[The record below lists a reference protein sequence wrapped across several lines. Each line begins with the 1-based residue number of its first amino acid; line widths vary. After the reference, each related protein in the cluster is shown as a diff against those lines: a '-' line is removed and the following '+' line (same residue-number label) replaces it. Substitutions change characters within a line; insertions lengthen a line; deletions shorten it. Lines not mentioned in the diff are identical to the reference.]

1 MKKWQFLLLFIAFA
15 VQSQHH
21 KEWTKAAGVNMNS
34 PEVKALKSSI
44 DKNYLVNPEITV
56 SQSKTLLQLA
66 EKSKDTFE
74 IGYAANAVGLAYLHT
89 KKIHKSLE
97 YIKFAIEM
105 DLIVNSDLLATHYR
119 NLGIV
124 YYGQGYINHAID
136 QYNLGLKAVKK
147 GDRMESWI
155 LNTIGYCC
163 MKIKDYPKAVYYFQK
178 TIDVAHQN
186 KDYEFLKA
194 YYEGLVDA
202 QLEIDLPAAKKNLD
216 IGAAYEMTDSTG
228 EKATFDH
235 AYLLL
240 YANYYLK
247 IKDYKLSESY
257 ALRALRGSFDIKNT
271 QVTILAYMVL
281 AKLKMANNQ
290 IIQARNYAEKAFE
303 LGKKENWF
311 LDLKEVTDLLLVI
324 YEKESPNKKPF
335 EVFEF
340 HRLISDSLSQNTL
353 KEYELRAAFEGKM
366 IQDSIKAANQ
376 KMIITIAYN
385 QHIEKQK
392 LMIWGAVLSSVL
404 LLGMV
409 IFIFKNYK
417 NKKKINE
424 IISKENIDLTQ
435 QKQKI
440 ENHVSELLD
449 VVESAR
455 DFIAYSKNEP
465 VFSYIN
471 NAGKK
476 LLHIPAAMQNY
487 YYADIFDP
495 ETLKFINTA
504 IKVSEMNGFSSG
516 EVTVKLSDGSSI
528 PILLSIVCHRN
539 EAAEIDQF
547 SMIGQQI
554 SDLKN
559 YQEKIMLQNALLQK
573 VNRELDRF
581 VYSISHDLRAPLISV
596 VGVLEILEE
605 EFYPTDSDF
614 QLYLSMLRSGLMNT
628 DDIIKNI
635 LSYSLNSRESVKITE
650 IQMSEI
656 IEKTLENFAEVIS
669 RKNITVAVNIEQ
681 LHPFYN
687 DAQRIETLLHNVV
700 DNAIKY
706 QRPDENDKKI
716 NIVFTSGQ
724 KECTLVITDNGI
736 GIEKGYE
743 EQIFEM
749 FYRGSSLSSGSG
761 LGLYIVKQIGDLI
774 EAKVAV
780 HTIPDDGTQFKIVFS
795 NLKSKFRNS

>member
-1 MKKWQFLLLFIAFA
+1 
-15 VQSQHH
+15 
-21 KEWTKAAGVNMNS
+21 MN
-34 PEVKALKSSI
+34 
-44 DKNYLVNPEITV
+44 Y
-56 SQSKTLLQLA
+56 
-66 EKSKDTFE
+66 
-74 IGYAANAVGLAYLHT
+74 
-89 KKIHKSLE
+89 
-97 YIKFAIEM
+97 AIEM
-105 DLIVNSDLLATHYR
+105 DLIVDSPLLATHYR
-119 NLGIV
+119 NLGIL
-124 YYGQGYINHAID
+124 YYDQGYINHAID
-136 QYNLGLKAVKK
+136 QFNLGLKVADD
-147 GDRMESWI
+147 GSNQQNLL
-155 LNTIGYCC
+155 LNNLGYCC
-163 MKIKDYPKAVYYFQK
+163 MKIKDYPQAVYYFQK
-178 TIDVAHQN
+178 TVDNAHKA
-186 KDYEFLKA
+186 KDYRFIKGF
-194 YYEGLVDA
+194 YENLVDA
-202 QLEIDLPAAKKNLD
+202 QLETNLVDAKKSLD
-216 IGAAYEMTDSTG
+216 IGATYEMTDATG
-228 EKATFDH
+228 EKAVIDY
-235 AYLLL
+235 AYLLQ

-247 IKDYKLSESY
+247 VKNYKLSETY
-257 ALRALRGSFDIKNT
+257 ANQTLEGAFLIKHS
-271 QVTILAYMVL
+271 QLTILSYIAL
-281 AKLKMANNQ
+281 AEIKLATNQ
-290 IIQARNYAEKAFE
+290 IGQARTYAEKAFE
-303 LGKKENWF
+303 LGKKNDWF
-311 LDLKEVTDLLLVI
+311 LDLKEITDLLLVI

-340 HRLISDSLSQNTL
+340 HRLISDSLSRNTL
-353 KEYELRAAFEGKM
+353 KEYELRAAFKGKM

-476 LLHIPAAMQNY
+476 LLHIPAAMQTY
-487 YYADIFDP
+487 HYADIFDP

-539 EAAEIDQF
+539 ESGEIDQF
-547 SMIGQQI
+547 SMIGQEI

-559 YQEKIMLQNALLQK
+559 YQEKIMLQNVMLQK

-614 QLYLSMLRSGLMNT
+614 RLYLSMLRSGLMNT
-628 DDIIKNI
+628 DDMIKNI

-650 IQMSEI
+650 IRMSEI

-669 RKNITVAVNIEQ
+669 GKNITVAVNIEQ
-681 LHPFYN
+681 LYAFYN
-687 DAQRIETLLHNVV
+687 DSQRIETLLHNLV

-706 QRPDENDKKI
+706 QQPDYDHKKI
-716 NIVFTSGQ
+716 TIAFTSGH
-724 KECTLVITDNGI
+724 KECTLLITDN
-736 GIEKGYE
+736 EW
-743 EQIFEM
+743 
-749 FYRGSSLSSGSG
+749 YR
-761 LGLYIVKQIGDLI
+761 
-774 EAKVAV
+774 
-780 HTIPDDGTQFKIVFS
+780 
-795 NLKSKFRNS
+795 N